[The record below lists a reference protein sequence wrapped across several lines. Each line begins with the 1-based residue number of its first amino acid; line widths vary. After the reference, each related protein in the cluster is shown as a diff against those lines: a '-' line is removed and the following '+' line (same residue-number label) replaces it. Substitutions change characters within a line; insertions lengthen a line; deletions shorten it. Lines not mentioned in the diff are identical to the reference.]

1 MKAWIVREYDVEAC
15 EVVFAETRGKAKTIA
30 LDVGTFDDADFCA
43 LEGHRVPEID
53 KYYTDGKRYMNWG
66 NQKDRLALVKECGF
80 SCVDDCF
87 GEFCE
92 DCLSKD
98 YCDRYDEFCARFDV
112 YIEETETKLKE
123 NNKNDNTNLQ
133 TER

>member
-1 MKAWIVREYDVEAC
+1 MKAWEISNNYIEGC
-15 EVVFAETRGKAKTIA
+15 EVVFAETRGKAKSIA
-30 LDVGTFDDADFCA
+30 LNTDTFCDCDFCD
-43 LEGHRVPEID
+43 LEVYRKPVID
-53 KYYTDGKRYMNWG
+53 KYYKNGKTRMNWG

-98 YCDRYDEFCARFDV
+98 YCDRYDE
-112 YIEETETKLKE
+112 YIERCQ
-123 NNKNDNTNLQ
+123 DYD
-133 TER
+133 

>member
-1 MKAWIVREYDVEAC
+1 MKAWIVRENDVEAC

-30 LDVGTFDDADFCA
+30 LNTDTFCDADFCD
-43 LEGHRVPEID
+43 LEVHRKPVID
-53 KYYTDGKRYMNWG
+53 KYYKDGKTRMDWG

-98 YCDRYDEFCARFDV
+98 YCDRYEDFGIWLQEYFEH
-112 YIEETETKLKE
+112 IED
-123 NNKNDNTNLQ
+123 NN
-133 TER
+133 